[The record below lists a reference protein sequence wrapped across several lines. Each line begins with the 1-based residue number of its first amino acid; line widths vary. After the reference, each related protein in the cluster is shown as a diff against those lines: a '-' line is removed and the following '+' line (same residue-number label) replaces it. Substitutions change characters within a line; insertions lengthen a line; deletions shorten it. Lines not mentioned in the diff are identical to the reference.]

1 MNKTIDPEKSTV
13 GEVLD
18 LGLHVFVIAVASQL
32 LNHTSCFIRVFV
44 SAEQPLRRLEQ
55 IRRDEELDDT
65 HERRDAEEVGP
76 AVDGGEWES
85 EHCAHENADDQRKL
99 RARPERTSI

>member
-1 MNKTIDPEKSTV
+1 MVNF
-13 GEVLD
+13 
-18 LGLHVFVIAVASQL
+18 GLHIFVVAVASQQL
-32 LNHTSCFIRVFV
+32 DHTSCFVRVFI

-55 IRRDEELDDT
+55 IRRDKQLKET
-65 HERRDAEEVGP
+65 NERRDAEEVGP

-85 EHCAHENADDQRKL
+85 EHCAHEDADDQSKL